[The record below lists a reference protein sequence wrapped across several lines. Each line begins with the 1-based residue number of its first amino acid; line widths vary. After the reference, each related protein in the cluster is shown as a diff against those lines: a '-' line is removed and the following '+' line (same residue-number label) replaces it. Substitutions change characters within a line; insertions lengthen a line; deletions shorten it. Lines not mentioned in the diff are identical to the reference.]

1 MNGIELSTNES
12 KETDM
17 TMNELPHL
25 HVIGLG
31 IDETAQLAPDAIE
44 ALQQADLVVGS
55 PRQLQTV
62 AAYRESLPK
71 QQVHDFKGIPVL
83 KKTLHS
89 GEFRSVAILASG
101 DPLFYGIGRWCHN
114 SFPADKVTS
123 YPGTSSIQGA
133 CHRLGLSQQDIE
145 VLSLH
150 GRPVQKLRTRL
161 RANQP
166 LLILTDKKSEPWAL
180 ARICRDCGFGDS
192 RLTVVEALGYPQE
205 RIRSFSVN
213 ELIDADYGFDHLHLT
228 LIEPAGNGWLP
239 EFPGIADQHFIT
251 DGEVPGQGMISKRE
265 VRLAILSLLQ
275 LAKGECVWDIGAGC
289 GGVAIELAYWQ
300 PEAEVV
306 AIEQHPE
313 RLECL
318 QKNRERFGVVANLQ
332 IVEGRAPEVLVELDP
347 PDKVFVGGSDGEL
360 AEMLQQVWARL
371 PLGGVL
377 VASAVTEPSRA
388 TLLQFSQQHADDAE
402 LESVQLGVA
411 RGESL
416 AGQLCFKPNLPV
428 ALFRLEKLAESA
440 NG

>member
-1 MNGIELSTNES
+1 
-12 KETDM
+12 
-17 TMNELPHL
+17 MNELPQL

-62 AAYRESLPK
+62 AAHREPLSK

-83 KKTLHS
+83 KKILHS
-89 GEFRSVAILASG
+89 GEYRRVAILASG
-101 DPLFYGIGRWCHN
+101 DPLYYGIGRWCHN
-114 SFPADKVTS
+114 SFPADRVTS

-161 RANQP
+161 RPNQP
-166 LLILTDKKSEPWAL
+166 LLILTDKHSTPWAL
-180 ARICRDCGFGDS
+180 ARICRDCGFDQS

-205 RIRSFSVN
+205 QVRSFSV
-213 ELIDADYGFDHLHLT
+213 EQLIDGDYGFDPLHLT
-228 LIEPAGNGWLP
+228 LIEPAGDGWLP
-239 EFPGIADQHFIT
+239 RFPGIADHHFIT
-251 DGEVPGQGMISKRE
+251 DGDEPGKGMISKRE
-265 VRLAILSLLQ
+265 VRLSILSLLQ
-275 LAKGECVWDIGAGC
+275 LAKGERVWDIGAGC
-289 GGVAIELAYWQ
+289 GGVAVELAYWQ

-306 AIEQHPE
+306 AIEQHPQ
-313 RLECL
+313 RLDCL
-318 QKNRERFGVVANLQ
+318 RQNRERFGVVANLE
-332 IVEGRAPEVLVELDP
+332 IIEGRAPEALEELAV

-360 AEMLQQVWARL
+360 APLLDQLWQRL
-371 PLGGVL
+371 PEGGVL
-377 VASAVTEPSRA
+377 VASAVTEPTRA
-388 TLLQFSQQHADDAE
+388 ILSQFSQKMTAQFGDRVTQ
-402 LESVQLGVA
+402 ESVQLGVA

-428 ALFRLEKLAESA
+428 VLFRFQKTAGGEHGSR
-440 NG
+440 